1 MNRNKREITMTQL
14 FIPNQGQKEALDA
27 APDVTLAIIAGA
39 GTGKTET
46 LARRYVK
53 LLQHDSTLHPRNIV
67 VLTFT
72 EKAATEMRA
81 RIMFTVINES
91 LPFSRI
97 DMAEAHIS
105 TFHAF
110 AARLALQRSIALN
123 LNPDEPF
130 CEERERDTIAQDCW
144 ERFLDHG
151 WQDAIAHLGTY
162 IDQLDWNDES
172 IYDNINQMIADA
184 KGLGLESSEII
195 DAVRRTQPLGDKH
208 ELFGHLLAW
217 NFMARAHD
225 LSLRGQLDL
234 DDLIHIVPMINAQF
248 PELLRH
254 VRYIMVDEYQDTSSA
269 QATLLESITPRH
281 HGNPSART
289 VVGDPRQAIY
299 VWRQANVQNI
309 VQMKEQSHVKVNLT
323 ENRRSLEPILAVAN
337 RSLATYQFSQ
347 PVEFD
352 ADAQL
357 HPPPNAPVAPAD
369 CVRLW
374 PMSDRFAEA
383 NAIAIRMIEL
393 HQQHGIDYGDMAVLL
408 RQRTHLDIYAQAM
421 QQAGI
426 PFDRGKSD
434 PFYHRPL
441 ILDAIHLLVACFD
454 PANEQS
460 LTRALLSATHTC
472 DDIGLRAIRQ
482 QERDASLW
490 LLLQKKSETHPHIH
504 QFVVNLI
511 HTQHMQWQLPPAEW
525 FALTIERFGLWQR
538 DGAYGQRMLTKLIND
553 CRAIQVG
560 SSQELVREL
569 LERIR
574 HEPDS
579 ASPELKTNANA
590 VQIMTV
596 HAAKGLEFTAVF
608 VPDAH
613 AFDVRSNKQ
622 MTFQSGV
629 LVDPTSEDST
639 QARIYTELE
648 RQQYNEVVAL
658 WYVALTR
665 AKRYLMVSAV
675 GNGKNGLFTRMYES
689 LQVEPIDGVD
699 CTPMESPIEMMTP
712 VITPRHSS
720 DSTHTQRIASKQ
732 IIALSPSALHE
743 LTQCPKRYRFQR
755 RSGLDELLEFDD
767 QASTSYGST
776 APTQGH
782 YTLPIH
788 LDAWQGIDPEPNEW
802 QVQDDPQA
810 AGKSARA
817 IGTLF
822 HLASEL
828 HAHHPHADAQH
839 LCQRALQ
846 RYGKPVNQETTQLLI
861 MMVDSY
867 LASPLGQT
875 PPQLHHV
882 EQRMRWQ
889 VETPGALVEMTGV
902 VDRLWND
909 MIVDY
914 KTDESIDGIVERHGD
929 QLRLYALAWM
939 RQRQLTTI
947 PAIAVYHARTG
958 TLIPIP
964 NDELLM
970 RQTQQR
976 LAVAAQHIVTGDYP
990 ARPEHAYCRHCPAR
1004 AICAEGRTL
1013 VPPQEIPA
1021 FEPFGW

>member
-1 MNRNKREITMTQL
+1 MTQQ
-14 FIPNQGQKEALDA
+14 FIPNKGQFEALSA
-27 APDVTLAIIAGA
+27 APDATLAIIAGA

-53 LLQHDSTLHPRNIV
+53 LLQHDATLHPRNIV

-81 RIMFTVINES
+81 RIMYTVINEA
-91 LPFSRI
+91 LPFNRI

-130 CEERERDTIAQDCW
+130 CEERERDNIAQTCW

-151 WQDAIAHLGTY
+151 WQEAIAHLTTM
-162 IDQLDWNDES
+162 IDQIDWNDDTL
-172 IYDNINQMIADA
+172 YATINQMIADA
-184 KGLGLESSEII
+184 KGLGLDESALMNAINQTRS
-195 DAVRRTQPLGDKH
+195 LGDKH
-208 ELFGHLLAW
+208 ALFGELLAW
-217 NFMARAHD
+217 NFVARAHD
-225 LSLRGQLDL
+225 LSQRGQLDL
-234 DDLIHIVPMINAQF
+234 DDLIRIVPMIQTRF
-248 PELLRH
+248 PDLLAH

-269 QATLLESITPRH
+269 QANLLESITPRRNDTAI
-281 HGNPSART
+281 GRT

-309 VQMKEQSHVKVNLT
+309 VHMKEHSQITVNLT
-323 ENRRSLEPILAVAN
+323 ENRRSLAPILALAN
-337 RSLATYQFSQ
+337 RSLATYQFST

-352 ADAQL
+352 ANAQL
-357 HPPPNAPVAPAD
+357 HPPPNTPVAPAD
-369 CVRLW
+369 CVRFWL
-374 PMSDRFAEA
+374 MHDRVTEA
-383 NAIAIRMIEL
+383 QALAARMIEL
-393 HQQHGIDYGDMAVLL
+393 HQLHGIDYGDMAVLL
-408 RQRTHLDIYAQAM
+408 RQRTHLDAYAYAM

-441 ILDAIHLLVACFD
+441 ILDAIHLLVACYD

-460 LTRALLSATHTC
+460 LTRALLSATRTC

-482 QERDASLW
+482 QERDTSLW
-490 LLLQKKSETHPHIH
+490 LLLQKSSEVHPHI
-504 QFVVNLI
+504 QRFVSDLT
-511 HTQHMQWQLPPAEW
+511 HMQHLQWQLPSAEW
-525 FALTIERFGLWQR
+525 FAATIERFGLWQR

-553 CRAIQVG
+553 CRAMQTR
-560 SSQELVREL
+560 SSHELVREL

-574 HEPDS
+574 REPDS

-613 AFDVRSNKQ
+613 AFDVRPNTQ
-622 MTFQSGV
+622 MTFQNGT
-629 LVDPTSEDST
+629 LVDPTSEEAS
-639 QARIYTELE
+639 QRIIYTELE

-665 AKRYLMVSAV
+665 AKRFLMVSAV
-675 GNGKNGLFTRMYES
+675 ANTKTNGKNSLFSQMLES
-689 LQVEPIDGVD
+689 LKQEPLDGVD
-699 CTPMESPIEMMTP
+699 ITPIEVVSASMTP
-712 VITPRHSS
+712 AVPLHNTNTLAVP
-720 DSTHTQRIASKQ
+720 QRIASKQ

-755 RSGLDELLEFDD
+755 RSGLDDLLEGDD
-767 QASTSYGST
+767 TVSTT
-776 APTQGH
+776 FWTDTPAQGH
-782 YTLPIH
+782 YTLPMH
-788 LDAWQGIDPEPNEW
+788 HDAWQGLVSEPQELS
-802 QVQDDPQA
+802 VVDDPQA

-817 IGTLF
+817 IGSLF
-822 HLASEL
+822 HLATEL
-828 HAHHPHADAQH
+828 HAHHPHADASQ
-839 LCQRALQ
+839 LSRLAVQ
-846 RYGKPVNQETTQLLI
+846 RYGKPVMHETTHLLHA
-861 MMVDSY
+861 MLETY
-867 LASPLGQT
+867 LYSPLGTT
-875 PPQLHHV
+875 PPQLHEV
-882 EQRMRWQ
+882 EQRIRWRI
-889 VETPGALVEMTGV
+889 ETPRALVEMTGV
-902 VDRLWND
+902 IDRQWNG

-929 QLRLYALAWM
+929 QLRLYAHAWM
-939 RQRQLTTI
+939 RQHQRTTI

-958 TLIPIP
+958 MLIPIP

-976 LAVAAQHIVTGDYP
+976 VATAASHIVDGDYP
-990 ARPEHAYCRHCPAR
+990 ARPDHSYCRHCPAR

-1013 VPPQEIPA
+1013 VSPQEIPA

>member
-1 MNRNKREITMTQL
+1 MHNNKETIMTQQ
-14 FIPNQGQKEALDA
+14 FIPNIGQQQALNA
-27 APDVTLAIIAGA
+27 APDATLAIIAGA

-53 LLQHDSTLHPRNIV
+53 LLTHNPALHPRNIV

-81 RIMFTVINES
+81 RIMYTVINEQ

-130 CEERERDTIAQDCW
+130 CEERERDTIGEACW

-151 WQDAIAHLGTY
+151 WQEAIAHLHTL
-162 IDQLDWNDES
+162 IDQIDWNDEK
-172 IYDNINQMIADA
+172 IFATLNQMIADA
-184 KGLGLESSEII
+184 KGLGLTSEKLINAI
-195 DAVRRTQPLGDKH
+195 KKTQSVSDKH
-208 ELFGHLLAW
+208 TLFGQLLAW
-217 NFMARAHD
+217 NFAARAHD

-234 DDLIHIVPMINAQF
+234 DDLIQIVPVIKERF
-248 PELLRH
+248 PELFEQ

-269 QATLLESITPRH
+269 QANLLESITPRP
-281 HGNPSART
+281 HGPAART

-309 VQMKEQSHVKVNLT
+309 VHMKEQSQVTVNLT
-323 ENRRSLEPILAVAN
+323 ENRRSLAPILAVAN
-337 RSLATYQFSQ
+337 RSLATYRFNT

-352 ADAQL
+352 ATAQL
-357 HPPPNAPVAPAD
+357 HPPPGTPSAPDD
-369 CVRLW
+369 CVRFWL
-374 PMSDRFAEA
+374 MGDRNNEA
-383 NAIAIRMIEL
+383 DAVASRMREL
-393 HQQHGIDYGDMAVLL
+393 HTTHGIDYGDMAMLL
-408 RQRTHLDIYAQAM
+408 RQRTHLDIYANAM
-421 QQAGI
+421 ERAGI

-441 ILDAIHLLVACFD
+441 ILDAIHLLIACYD

-460 LTRALLSATHTC
+460 LTRALLSATRTC
-472 DDIGLRAIRQ
+472 DEIGLRAIRQ
-482 QERDASLW
+482 QERDTSLW
-490 LLLQKKSETHPHIH
+490 RLLQKSGELHPHIQ
-504 QFVVNLI
+504 QFVTTLI
-511 HTQHMQWQLPPAEW
+511 NAQHLQWQLPPAEW
-525 FALTIERFGLWQR
+525 FATTIEQFGLWQR

-553 CRAIQVG
+553 CRAMQTG
-560 SSQELVREL
+560 SSHELIREL

-596 HAAKGLEFTAVF
+596 HAAKGLEFMAVF

-613 AFDVRSNKQ
+613 AFDVRSDEQ

-629 LVDPTSEDST
+629 LVDPSSEDST
-639 QARIYTELE
+639 QRTASLELE
-648 RQQYNEVVAL
+648 RQKYNEVVAL

-665 AKRYLMVSAV
+665 AKRFLMVSATE
-675 GNGKNGLFTRMYES
+675 NSKKRDSLFRKMYDS
-689 LQVEPIDGVD
+689 LNDTPIHGV
-699 CTPMESPIEMMTP
+699 TTTP
-712 VITPRHSS
+712 VDVTVINEPFPDEPTIANQRPHI
-720 DSTHTQRIASKQ
+720 QRIASKQ
-732 IIALSPSALHE
+732 IISLSPSGLHE
-743 LTQCPKRYRFQR
+743 LMQCPKRYRFQR
-755 RSGLDELLEFDD
+755 RSGLDDLLEVEE
-767 QASTSYGST
+767 QVSTPHWT
-776 APTQGH
+776 DAPAGH
-782 YTLPIH
+782 YTLPSH
-788 LDAWQGIDPEPNEW
+788 LDAWQSLAQEPIELPIA
-802 QVQDDPQA
+802 DDPQA
-810 AGKSARA
+810 VGKSARA
-817 IGTLF
+817 IGSLF
-822 HLASEL
+822 HFATEI

-839 LCQRALQ
+839 LCQLAVQ
-846 RYGKPVNQETTQLLI
+846 RYGKPVNPDTMHLLI
-861 MMVDSY
+861 SMLTTY
-867 LASPLGQT
+867 LASPLGQH
-875 PPQLHHV
+875 PPRLHEV
-882 EQRMRWQ
+882 EQRIRWRI
-889 VETPGALVEMTGV
+889 ETPRALVEMTGV
-902 VDRLWND
+902 IDRQWNG

-914 KTDESIDGIVERHGD
+914 KTDESMDGIVERHGD
-929 QLRLYALAWM
+929 QLRLYAQAWM
-939 RQRQLTTI
+939 RQQQHASI

-958 TLIPIP
+958 TMIPIP

-976 LAVAAQHIVTGDYP
+976 VATAATHLVEGDYP
-990 ARPEHAYCRHCPAR
+990 ARPEHHYCRHCPAR

>member
-1 MNRNKREITMTQL
+1 MTQP
-14 FIPNQGQKEALDA
+14 FIPNIGQQQALNA
-27 APDVTLAIIAGA
+27 APDATLAIIAGA

-53 LLQHDSTLHPRNIV
+53 LLTHDSSLHPRNIV

-81 RIMFTVINES
+81 RIMYTVINER

-110 AARLALQRSIALN
+110 AARLALQRSIAFN

-130 CEERERDTIAQDCW
+130 CEERESDAIGEACW

-151 WQDAIAHLGTY
+151 WQEAIAHLMTT
-162 IDQLDWNDES
+162 IDRIDWNEEKIFS
-172 IYDNINQMIADA
+172 TINQMIADT
-184 KGLGLESSEII
+184 KGLGLTS
-195 DAVRRTQPLGDKH
+195 DALIKSLQKTQSISDKH
-208 ELFGHLLAW
+208 ELYGRLLAW
-217 NFMARAHD
+217 NFAARAHD

-234 DDLIHIVPMINAQF
+234 DDLMQIVPVITTRF
-248 PELLRH
+248 PELFTH
-254 VRYIMVDEYQDTSSA
+254 VRYIMVDEYQDTSNA
-269 QATLLESITPRH
+269 QANLLESITPRAD
-281 HGNPSART
+281 GNAIART

-309 VQMKEQSHVKVNLT
+309 VHMKEQSQVTVNLT
-323 ENRRSLEPILAVAN
+323 ENRRSLAPILAVAN
-337 RSLATYQFSQ
+337 RSLATYQFND

-352 ADAQL
+352 ATAQL
-357 HPPPNAPVAPAD
+357 HPPPGSPTATDD
-369 CVRLW
+369 CVRFWLVH
-374 PMSDRFAEA
+374 DRNLEA
-383 NAIAIRMIEL
+383 NAIASRMHEL
-393 HQQHGIDYGDMAVLL
+393 HTTHGIEYGDMAVLL
-408 RQRTHLDIYAQAM
+408 RQRTHLDVYADAM
-421 QQAGI
+421 AHAGI

-441 ILDAIHLLVACFD
+441 ILDAIHLLLACYD

-460 LTRALLSATHTC
+460 LTRALLSTTHTC
-472 DDIGLRAIRQ
+472 DEIGLRAIRQ

-490 LLLQKKSETHPHIH
+490 TLLQKSGELYPQIQHFATT
-504 QFVVNLI
+504 LI
-511 HTQHMQWQLPPAEW
+511 QAQHLQWQLAPAEW
-525 FALTIERFGLWQR
+525 FASTIAQFGLWQR

-553 CRAIQVG
+553 CRAMQTA
-560 SSQELVREL
+560 SSHELIREL

-579 ASPELKTNANA
+579 PSPELKTNANA

-613 AFDVRSNKQ
+613 AFDVRSDDQ

-629 LVDPTSEDST
+629 LVDPESEEASQSEAYEDI
-639 QARIYTELE
+639 AR
-648 RQQYNEVVAL
+648 QKYNEVVAL

-675 GNGKNGLFTRMYES
+675 ENAKKRGSLFHKMHES
-689 LQVEPIDGVD
+689 LKDHPIAGVTTTVAEVAVNVD
-699 CTPMESPIEMMTP
+699 TPP
-712 VITPRHSS
+712 VIVHTP
-720 DSTHTQRIASKQ
+720 DAPVPPQRIASKH
-732 IIALSPSALHE
+732 IISLSPSALHE

-755 RSGLDELLEFDD
+755 RSGLDDLLEAED
-767 QASTSYGST
+767 QMSTTHWSDIPSGN
-776 APTQGH
+776 
-782 YTLPIH
+782 YTLPSH
-788 LDAWQGIDPEPNEW
+788 VDAWQGLTLDTIEQPI
-802 QVQDDPQA
+802 VDDPQA

-817 IGTLF
+817 IGSLF
-822 HLASEL
+822 HLATEL
-828 HAHHPHADAQH
+828 HAHHPHANAQR
-839 LCQRALQ
+839 LCQLAVQ
-846 RYGKPVNQETTQLLI
+846 RYSKPVNHETAQLLTSMLTTYI
-861 MMVDSY
+861 
-867 LASPLGQT
+867 ASPLGQQA
-875 PPQLHHV
+875 PQLHEV
-882 EQRMRWQ
+882 EQRIRWRI
-889 VETPGALVEMTGV
+889 ETPRAVVEMNGV
-902 VDRLWND
+902 IDRQWNG

-929 QLRLYALAWM
+929 QLRLYAQAWM
-939 RQRQLTTI
+939 RQRHQTTI
-947 PAIAVYHARTG
+947 PTIAVYHVRTG

-964 NDELLM
+964 NDEVLM

-976 LAVAAQHIVTGDYP
+976 VATAAIHIVDGEYP
-990 ARPEHAYCRHCPAR
+990 ARPEHHYCRHCPAR
-1004 AICAEGRTL
+1004 AICAEGRIL
-1013 VPPQEIPA
+1013 IPPQEIPA